1 MELNLP
7 LSACSGSSVADKRL
21 PKGTVC
27 KPTNNRCGEIGMS
40 LKSLLDKEL
49 VEQVLEQEKRLVFPE
64 FGIDLALKIGAE
76 LTRLGKEESLAIAF
90 DVTRNGQCLFHCA
103 LEGATADNAAWI
115 LRKNRVVN
123 RFGHSSLYMGA
134 HCRLSGKSIEEKYY
148 LPSNEYADHGGAFP
162 ITLKGSGI
170 IGTVT
175 VSGLPQIDDHELVVS
190 VLEQFLP
197 G

>member
-1 MELNLP
+1 VSVPADWLQTKVQLTW
-7 LSACSGSSVADKRL
+7 SFYTASGNSI
-21 PKGTVC
+21 G
-27 KPTNNRCGEIGMS
+27 NFGMS

-49 VEQVLEQEKRLVFPE
+49 VEQVLEQEKRLVFPA
-64 FGIDLALKIGAE
+64 FGIELAHEIGAE
-76 LTRLGKEESLAIAF
+76 LTRLGKEKSLPIAF
-90 DVTRNGQCLFHCA
+90 DVTRSGQCLFHCA

-134 HCRLSGKSIEEKYY
+134 HCRLSGMSIEEKYY
-148 LPSNEYADHGGAFP
+148 LPANEYADHGGAFP

-190 VLEQFLP
+190 ILERFLP